1 MTEVVAAGVVGLFP
15 DRKVTEVAPPSS
27 TKLSHVLLKWLHH
40 LEADQNVTL
49 LHCAEFW
56 HDWEHAATSLTRP
69 DPLFG
74 YPLFVGSHAL
84 PEIVRVLP
92 LASVVAAGVVGLF
105 ADWNVTEVPPLETM
119 KSLHVVLKW
128 LHHLEE

>member
-1 MTEVVAAGVVGLFP
+1 MP
-15 DRKVTEVAPPSS
+15 DWNVTEVAPLPV

-40 LEADQNVTL
+40 LEEDQNVTL

-56 HDWEHAATSLTRP
+56 HDWEHAARSLTRP
-69 DPLFG
+69 DPLVK
-74 YPLFVGSHAL
+74 YPLIFASHAL